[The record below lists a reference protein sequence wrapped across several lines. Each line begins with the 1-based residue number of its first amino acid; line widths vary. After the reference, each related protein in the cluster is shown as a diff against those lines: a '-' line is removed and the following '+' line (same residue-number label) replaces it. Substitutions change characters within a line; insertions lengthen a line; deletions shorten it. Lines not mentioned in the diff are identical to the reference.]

1 MRESILTVQ
10 PVDIKNMPSKNHP
23 QTVRLV
29 AIALLFP
36 LFFQLSGG
44 IYNNPEAV
52 IDSLGVLSKL
62 PLPISIIACLLGV
75 LALARNYRQALPA
88 VWVIGSF
95 SVLMLVSLLFAG
107 ADQPMAQRKML
118 IALQFLLPTIGLL
131 LGQLVRDD
139 EDIIPK
145 AFMWVLLTVVP
156 FQILA
161 GWWQKTLTLTHH
173 LYVFSIYQHFQFVP
187 VIFVL
192 AFCLV
197 MVHLWDKHKS
207 TLSIL
212 AVVMGV
218 YAVASASFLAIGLYC
233 VFIAAFALRRMWQLK
248 TGRFASLALFGAG
261 ILVAGLVVTTYYGI
275 AQKNTSIIGDGGQ
288 YLGKFQ
294 TLVNGK
300 MPVNVVHRLGDW
312 KLYHDWITESDRTML
327 LGHVEPPPREVKTSA
342 HNWYLDFVYNFGL
355 LSLVPLLVLIG
366 YTAWLVIRH
375 RKTLSGQTL
384 WLAALVAFMV
394 LVDSNFKVT
403 LRQPYP
409 GIFAFFIW
417 GLLLTRLRLHAR
429 TVMPASTCSVQ

>member
-1 MRESILTVQ
+1 
-10 PVDIKNMPSKNHP
+10 MPSRNHP
-23 QTVRLV
+23 LTIWLI

-52 IDSLGVLSKL
+52 TDSLGVLSKL
-62 PLPISIIACLLGV
+62 PLPISIIACLLGI

-88 VWVIGSF
+88 AWFIGAF
-95 SVLMLVSLLFAG
+95 SALMLVSLMFAG

-118 IALQFLLPTIGLL
+118 IGLQFLLPTMGLV
-131 LGQLVRDD
+131 LGQLVRDE
-139 EDIIPK
+139 EDIIPR
-145 AFMWVLLTVVP
+145 AFMWVLLAVVP

-161 GWWQKTLTLTHH
+161 GWWQKTLTLTHN

-187 VIFVL
+187 VIFML

-197 MVHLWDKHKS
+197 MVHLWDKYKR
-207 TLSIL
+207 TLSFL
-212 AVVMGV
+212 TVVMGV
-218 YAVASASFLAIGLYC
+218 YAIASASFLAMGLYC
-233 VFIAAFALRRMWQLK
+233 VFVAAFFLRRMWQLK
-248 TGRFASLALFGAG
+248 TGRVVGFALFGAG
-261 ILVAGLVVTTYYGI
+261 IFAAGLVVAIYYGI
-275 AQKNTSIIGDGGQ
+275 AEKNTSIIGDNGQ

-300 MPVNVVHRLGDW
+300 MPVNVLHRLGDW

-327 LGHVEPPPREVKTSA
+327 LGHVEPPPRDVKTSA

-355 LSLVPLLVLIG
+355 LSLVPLLALIG
-366 YTAWLVIRH
+366 YTAWQLVLH
-375 RKTLSGQTL
+375 RKSLPGKTL

-409 GIFAFFIW
+409 GIFAFFLW
-417 GLLLTRLRLHAR
+417 GLLLTRLRLDAPPQR
-429 TVMPASTCSVQ
+429 GG

>member
-1 MRESILTVQ
+1 MAFR
-10 PVDIKNMPSKNHP
+10 NHP
-23 QTVRLV
+23 LTIWLI

-44 IYNNPEAV
+44 IYNNPAAV
-52 IDSLGVLSKL
+52 TDSLGVLSKL
-62 PLPISIIACLLGV
+62 PLPVSIIACLLGI
-75 LALARNYRQALPA
+75 LALAKNYRQALPA
-88 VWVIGSF
+88 AWFIGAF
-95 SVLMLVSLLFAG
+95 SALMLVSLLFSG
-107 ADQPMAQRKML
+107 ADQPVAQRKVL
-118 IALQFLLPTIGLL
+118 IGLQFLLPTMGLL
-131 LGQLVRDD
+131 LGQLLRD
-139 EDIIPK
+139 EDDITPR
-145 AFMWVLLTVVP
+145 AFMWVLLVVVP
-156 FQILA
+156 FQILV
-161 GWWQKTLTLTHH
+161 GWWQKTLTLTHN

-197 MVHLWDKHKS
+197 MVHLWDKRKG
-207 TLSIL
+207 TLSFL

-218 YAVASASFLAIGLYC
+218 YAIASASFLAMGLYC
-233 VFIAAFALRRMWQLK
+233 VFVAAFFLRRMWQLK
-248 TGRFASLALFGAG
+248 TGRLVGFALFGAG
-261 ILVAGLVVTTYYGI
+261 IFAAGLVVAIYYGI
-275 AQKNTSIIGDGGQ
+275 AEKNTSIIGDNGQ

-300 MPVNVVHRLGDW
+300 VPVNVLDRLGDW

-355 LSLVPLLVLIG
+355 LSLVPLLTLIG
-366 YTAWLVIRH
+366 YTAWQLALH
-375 RKTLSGQTL
+375 RKTLPGKTL

-409 GIFAFFIW
+409 GIFAFFLW
-417 GLLLTRLRLHAR
+417 GLLLTRLRLNAPPQR
-429 TVMPASTCSVQ
+429 GG

>member
-1 MRESILTVQ
+1 MTIWL
-10 PVDIKNMPSKNHP
+10 I
-23 QTVRLV
+23 

-44 IYNNPEAV
+44 IYNNPAAV
-52 IDSLGVLSKL
+52 TDSLGVLSKL
-62 PLPISIIACLLGV
+62 PLPISIIACLLGI
-75 LALARNYRQALPA
+75 LALAKNYRQALPA
-88 VWVIGSF
+88 AWFIGVF
-95 SVLMLVSLLFAG
+95 SALMLVSLLCAG
-107 ADQPMAQRKML
+107 ADQPVAQRKVL
-118 IALQFLLPTIGLL
+118 IGLQFLLPTMGLV
-131 LGQLVRDD
+131 LGQLVRDED
-139 EDIIPK
+139 DIIPR
-145 AFMWVLLTVVP
+145 AFMWVLLAVVP

-161 GWWQKTLTLTHH
+161 GWWQKTLTLTHN

-187 VIFVL
+187 VVFVL

-197 MVHLWDKHKS
+197 MVHLWDNNKR
-207 TLSIL
+207 TLSFL

-218 YAVASASFLAIGLYC
+218 YAIASASFLAMGLYC
-233 VFIAAFALRRMWQLK
+233 VFVAAFFLRRMWQLK
-248 TGRFASLALFGAG
+248 TGRLIGFALFGAG
-261 ILVAGLVVTTYYGI
+261 IFAAGLVVAIYYGI
-275 AQKNTSIIGDGGQ
+275 AEKNTSIIGDNGQ

-300 MPVNVVHRLGDW
+300 VPVNVLDRLGDW

-355 LSLVPLLVLIG
+355 LPLMPLLALIG
-366 YTAWLVIRH
+366 YTAWQVVLH
-375 RKTLSGQTL
+375 RKTLTGQTL

-409 GIFAFFIW
+409 GIFAFFLW
-417 GLLLTRLRLHAR
+417 GLLLTRLRLNAPPQR
-429 TVMPASTCSVQ
+429 GG

>member
-1 MRESILTVQ
+1 
-10 PVDIKNMPSKNHP
+10 MPSRNHSL
-23 QTVRLV
+23 TIWLI

-52 IDSLGVLSKL
+52 TDSLGVLSKL
-62 PLPISIIACLLGV
+62 PLPVSIVACLLGI

-88 VWVIGSF
+88 AWFVGSF
-95 SVLMLVSLLFAG
+95 SALMLVSLLFAG
-107 ADQPMAQRKML
+107 VDQPMNQRKVL
-118 IALQFLLPTIGLL
+118 IGLQFLLPTMGLV
-131 LGQLVRDD
+131 LGQLVCDE
-139 EDIIPK
+139 EDIIPR
-145 AFMWVLLTVVP
+145 AFMWVLLAVVP
-156 FQILA
+156 FQVLA
-161 GWWQKTLTLTHH
+161 GWWQKTLTLTHN

-197 MVHLWDKHKS
+197 MVHLWDKHRR
-207 TLSIL
+207 TLSFL
-212 AVVMGV
+212 AVVMSV
-218 YAVASASFLAIGLYC
+218 YAIASASFLAIGLYF
-233 VFIAAFALRRMWQLK
+233 VFIAVFFLRKMWQLK
-248 TGRFASLALFGAG
+248 TGRLVGFALFGAG
-261 ILVAGLVVTTYYGI
+261 IFAAGLVITTYYNI

-300 MPVNVVHRLGDW
+300 MPVNVIHRLGDW

-355 LSLVPLLVLIG
+355 LSLMPLLALIG
-366 YTAWLVIRH
+366 FTAWLLVRH
-375 RKTLSGQTL
+375 RKTLPGRTL

-394 LVDSNFKVT
+394 LIDSNFKVT

-409 GIFAFFIW
+409 GIFAYFLW
-417 GLLLTRLRLHAR
+417 GLLLTRLRLHAKAGH
-429 TVMPASTCSVQ
+429 VG